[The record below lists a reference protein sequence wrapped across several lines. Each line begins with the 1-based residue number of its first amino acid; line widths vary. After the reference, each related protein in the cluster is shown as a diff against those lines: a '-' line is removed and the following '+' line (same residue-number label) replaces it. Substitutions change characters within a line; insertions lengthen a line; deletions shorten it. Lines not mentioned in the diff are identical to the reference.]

1 MGPRR
6 IIRHERDTSANRQ
19 AAVIARIAAGFSCRI
34 QGVGRLRCDTLRNYK
49 DQFQGGSRLSE
60 WAYAQEQPA
69 ERLCRIEQYAVMK
82 QQAGGD
88 VEFLITVREYFSPP
102 DPAMR
107 FLAQADK
114 QTNQKTAPY
123 TPTGWGSSLLQA
135 LAECLKAI
143 RKFPYEP

>member
-1 MGPRR
+1 M
-6 IIRHERDTSANRQ
+6 
-19 AAVIARIAAGFSCRI
+19 
-34 QGVGRLRCDTLRNYK
+34 
-49 DQFQGGSRLSE
+49 SE
-60 WAYAQEQPA
+60 WVYAQEEPA
-69 ERLCRIEQYAVMK
+69 ERLCRIEQFAMIK

-135 LAECLKAI
+135 LAECLKGI

>member
-1 MGPRR
+1 
-6 IIRHERDTSANRQ
+6 
-19 AAVIARIAAGFSCRI
+19 
-34 QGVGRLRCDTLRNYK
+34 
-49 DQFQGGSRLSE
+49 LSE
-60 WAYAQEQPA
+60 WTYAQEKA
-69 ERLCRIEQYAVMK
+69 TERLCRIEQYAVTK
-82 QQAGGD
+82 QQAGVD
-88 VEFLITVREYFSPP
+88 VEFLITVREYVNPP

-135 LAECLKAI
+135 LAECMQAI

>member
-1 MGPRR
+1 MSDW
-6 IIRHERDTSANRQ
+6 H
-19 AAVIARIAAGFSCRI
+19 
-34 QGVGRLRCDTLRNYK
+34 
-49 DQFQGGSRLSE
+49 
-60 WAYAQEQPA
+60 YAQEEPA
-69 ERLCRIEQYAVMK
+69 ERLCKIEYYSMLK
-82 QQAGGD
+82 QQAGGQ
-88 VEFLITVREYFSPP
+88 VEFLITVREYVNPP

-135 LAECLKAI
+135 LAECVKGI